1 MKNLL
6 SENMLRFG
14 TKNLSEAAQKK
25 LILKSIMETINQHG
39 LHEHVK
45 YQLMEQNPD
54 PKSSEMI
61 NTLQTLLGNIAK
73 TANALYPDLVTTPK
87 LEQTQTHW
95 TIGGYAVM
103 PRTFLWPNDV
113 TKGKVTYLEA
123 VRKINAAASKNP
135 TISRQWVSCTPLIN
149 STFNATT
156 KFSEGNSCAVLNQYL
171 TTDNI
176 PKYQA
181 YNAAI
186 EAVGTHLKKAG
197 ARPTVK
203 P

>member
-14 TKNLSEAAQKK
+14 TKNLSQASKRE
-25 LILKSIMETINQHG
+25 LVLKSIMETINEHG

-45 YQLMEQNPD
+45 YRLMEQDPD
-54 PKSSEMI
+54 PESTKMT

-73 TANALYPDLVTTPK
+73 TANALYPNLVRSPK

-95 TIGGYAVM
+95 TIGGYEVM
-103 PRTFLWPNDV
+103 PRTFVWPNDV
-113 TKGKVTYLEA
+113 TKGKVTYLKA
-123 VRKINAAASKNP
+123 VRNINAAASSNP
-135 TISRQWVSCTPLIN
+135 TISQQWVSCTPLIN

-156 KFSEGNSCAVLNQYL
+156 KFPEGKPCAALNQYL

-197 ARPTVK
+197 TGPVTK
-203 P
+203 I